1 MTYKQYIK
9 EKQQRVVVSIDDR
22 IVNEDMVTVA
32 DAKKACE
39 MAVHELAEKLYH
51 LPFDKAID
59 MMDRICQNPVE
70 P

>member
-1 MTYKQYIK
+1 MTYKQYLK
-9 EKQQRVVVSIDDR
+9 EKKQRVVVSIDDR

-39 MAVHELAEKLYH
+39 MEVHELAEKLYH
-51 LPFDKAID
+51 KPFDKVVGIVSQ
-59 MMDRICQNPVE
+59 ICEKPVE

>member
-1 MTYKQYIK
+1 MNYKDYLK
-9 EKQQRVVVSIDDR
+9 EKQQRVVTSIDER

-32 DAKKACE
+32 DAQKACE
-39 MAVHELAEKLYH
+39 LAVHELAEQLYH

-59 MMDRICQNPVE
+59 MIDRICQNPVE

>member
-1 MTYKQYIK
+1 MTYKQYLK

-51 LPFDKAID
+51 KPFDKVVGIVAQ
-59 MMDRICQNPVE
+59 ICEKPVE

>member
-1 MTYKQYIK
+1 MNYKDYLK

-39 MAVHELAEKLYH
+39 MAVSAFENALLSAFRQGKKCNLQR
-51 LPFDKAID
+51 LRKPI
-59 MMDRICQNPVE
+59 E

>member
-9 EKQQRVVVSIDDR
+9 EKQQRVVTSIDER

-32 DAKKACE
+32 EAKKACE
-39 MAVHELAEKLYH
+39 MAVHELAEQLYH
-51 LPFDKAID
+51 LPWGKAMEVI
-59 MMDRICQNPVE
+59 DRICQNPVE

>member
-1 MTYKQYIK
+1 MTYKQYLK

-51 LPFDKAID
+51 KPLDKVVGIVAQ
-59 MMDRICQNPVE
+59 ICETPVE

>member
-39 MAVHELAEKLYH
+39 MAVHELAGQLYH
-51 LPFDKAID
+51 LPYDKAMEMI
-59 MMDRICQNPVE
+59 DRICQNPVE

>member
-1 MTYKQYIK
+1 MTYKQYLK

-51 LPFDKAID
+51 KPFDKAVGIVSQ
-59 MMDRICQNPVE
+59 ICEKPVK

>member
-1 MTYKQYIK
+1 MTYKQYLK

-39 MAVHELAEKLYH
+39 MAVHELAEKLYFE
-51 LPFDKAID
+51 PFDKAFGIISQ
-59 MMDRICQNPVE
+59 ICEKPVE

>member
-1 MTYKQYIK
+1 MTYKQYLK

-32 DAKKACE
+32 DAQKACE
-39 MAVHELAEKLYH
+39 MAVYELAEQLYH
-51 LPFDKAID
+51 LPFDKAMEMI
-59 MMDRICQNPVE
+59 DRICQNPVE

>member
-1 MTYKQYIK
+1 MTYKQYLK

-32 DAKKACE
+32 DAKNACE
-39 MAVHELAEKLYH
+39 MAVHELAENLYFE
-51 LPFDKAID
+51 PFDKAFGIIAQ
-59 MMDRICQNPVE
+59 ICENPVK

>member
-39 MAVHELAEKLYH
+39 MAVHELAEKLYNK
-51 LPFDKAID
+51 PFDKVVGIVSQ
-59 MMDRICQNPVE
+59 ICEKPVE